1 MTAIH
6 LKNRKYVQSAL
17 LMSLLLASFG
27 GAWAQQAPAAAAVAT
42 LTAPVIVDGDSIEQ
56 RAKRKSETEAAEA
69 RANWIKDNPAAAAAQ
84 ANASQGAAQPKVVKI
99 AVPRAEFYVEAIRGF
114 DDSLEAA
121 LVING
126 KRVTGSKTYPTL
138 TEGWVISAI
147 SDHGVTITNTK
158 GKTRQTQSL
167 AFVGP
172 EPYLPVMSDM
182 QGVASNVA
190 PSTGGAMPAG
200 RPGSMLMPVG
210 R

>member
-1 MTAIH
+1 MTTI
-6 LKNRKYVQSAL
+6 RKSIQSAL
-17 LMSLLLASFG
+17 LLTLLAASLSC
-27 GAWAQQAPAAAAVAT
+27 AWAQQAAAQAPAGAT
-42 LTAPVIVDGDSIEQ
+42 LTPPVVVEGDSIEL
-56 RAKRKSETEAAEA
+56 RAKRKAETEAADA
-69 RANWIKDNPAAAAAQ
+69 RASWAKDNPAAAAAQ
-84 ANASQGAAQPKVVKI
+84 ANATQGSAQPKAVRI

-147 SDHGVTITNTK
+147 SDHGVTIIHTK
-158 GKTRQTQSL
+158 GKTRQSQSL

-172 EPYLPVMSDM
+172 EPYLPVMADM
-182 QGVASNVA
+182 QGAASSA
-190 PSTGGAMPAG
+190 ASSSGGAIPAG
-200 RPGSMLMPVG
+200 RPMPMPVG

>member
-1 MTAIH
+1 MTTIR
-6 LKNRKYVQSAL
+6 KNIQSAMLFTL
-17 LMSLLLASFG
+17 LSASLG
-27 GAWAQQAPAAAAVAT
+27 GAWAQQSLAASQAAPAAGLAPAVA
-42 LTAPVIVDGDSIEQ
+42 IEGDSIDV
-56 RAKRKSETEAAEA
+56 RAKRAAELEEA
-69 RANWIKDNPAAAAAQ
+69 RVRAEQIKLNPALATV
-84 ANASQGAAQPKVVKI
+84 NSPQPKAMKVV
-99 AVPRAEFYVEAIRGF
+99 VPRPEFYLEAIRGF

-126 KRVTGSKTYPTL
+126 KRVTGSKSYPTL

-172 EPYLPVMSDM
+172 EPYLPVMADI
-182 QGVASNVA
+182 QGASLSA
-190 PSTGGAMPAG
+190 TSSAGGAIPAG
-200 RPGSMLMPVG
+200 RPMPMPVG

>member
-1 MTAIH
+1 MTTIR
-6 LKNRKYVQSAL
+6 KNIQSAL
-17 LMSLLLASFG
+17 LLTLLSASLSV
-27 GAWAQQAPAAAAVAT
+27 AWAQQAPAAPAVAT
-42 LTAPVIVDGDSIEQ
+42 LTPPVIVDGDSIEQ
-56 RAKRKSETEAAEA
+56 RAKRKAETEAAEA
-69 RANWIKDNPAAAAAQ
+69 RATWAKDNPAAAAAQ
-84 ANASQGAAQPKVVKI
+84 ANATHGSSSQPKVVKV

-126 KRVTGSKTYPTL
+126 KRVTGSKAYPTL

-158 GKTRQTQSL
+158 GKTRQSQSL

-172 EPYLPVMSDM
+172 EPYLPVMADI
-182 QGVASNVA
+182 QGSNSSGTT
-190 PSTGGAMPAG
+190 STGGAMPAG
-200 RPGSMLMPVG
+200 RPGAMLMPVG